1 MYNTRV
7 LVIYHCSVA
16 THGYELF
23 FALCDLLLYPFV
35 PLYYIGI
42 TGNVDI
48 AIILVHSLLYVNWYF
63 YPFCIGNALII
74 WL

>member
-1 MYNTRV
+1 M
-7 LVIYHCSVA
+7 LQHI
-16 THGYELF
+16 GYKLF

-48 AIILVHSLLYVNWYF
+48 AIILVHSLLYVNWYTHF
-63 YPFCIGNALII
+63 VLVMLLLFGYIPIGTMLPIH
-74 WL
+74 